1 MRWLYVPGV
10 CIDGVEREPIQGVK
24 GSTRTYTMQRKTMTR
39 IERTFGTIQCRH
51 CGTRITVGHG
61 TIQCRHCGTRITV
74 GQAVVSK
81 HHGTRRKQ
89 SLKLYHT
96 ACYDET
102 LY

>member
-1 MRWLYVPGV
+1 MHDVDSLLMV
-10 CIDGVEREPIQGVK
+10 
-24 GSTRTYTMQRKTMTR
+24 TRTYTMQRKTMTR

-51 CGTRITVGHG
+51 CDTL
-61 TIQCRHCGTRITV
+61 ITV